1 MYQADKYFLLL
12 NTNSGII
19 TKYHKIIQKE
29 LRQER
34 SLKKPS
40 SKQVGYFIK
49 LTLAHIGYK
58 EFQN

>member
-1 MYQADKYFLLL
+1 M
-12 NTNSGII
+12 
-19 TKYHKIIQKE
+19 IQKE

-40 SKQVGYFIK
+40 SKQVGYFK